1 MRMIRAKFFL
11 AMMAAAVMVGAC
23 ETAPPGSS
31 FPDLTYEHLG
41 AIGLDVGSISVAN
54 HYVAPLAR
62 PHVEHLAPVRPAA
75 AMTRWVKDRLRARGQ
90 GKSKG
95 NRLKVTI
102 RNASIVEVP
111 LRVTGGVRGAFTT
124 DQSHRYDA
132 ALEVVIELFNATGF
146 QLALIKSQAKRYQ
159 TVAEGTP
166 MAARERVWF
175 EITEAMMKD
184 INAQL
189 EKNIRTYLGDYL
201 R

>member
-1 MRMIRAKFFL
+1 MRMNRAKIFL
-11 AMMAAAVMVGAC
+11 AMMIVAVMVGAC
-23 ETAPPGSS
+23 ETAPPESN
-31 FPDLTYEHLG
+31 FPELTYGHLG
-41 AIGLDVGSISVAN
+41 TIGLDVGSITVVN

-62 PHVEHLAPVRPAA
+62 PHVEHLSPVRPAA

-102 RNASIVEVP
+102 RKASIVETP

-132 ALEVVIELFNATGF
+132 VLEVVIEIFNPTGF
-146 QLALIKSQAKRYQ
+146 QLARIKSSANRYQ
-159 TVAEGTP
+159 TVGEGTSL
-166 MAARERVWF
+166 AARERVWL

-189 EKNIRTYLGDYL
+189 EKNIRTYLGNYL

>member
-1 MRMIRAKFFL
+1 MRMFRAKIFL

-23 ETAPPGSS
+23 ETAPPGSN
-31 FPDLTYEHLG
+31 FPELTYGHLG
-41 AIGLDVGSISVAN
+41 TIGLDVGSITVVSQFVS
-54 HYVAPLAR
+54 PLKR
-62 PHVEHLAPVRPAA
+62 PYVEHLSPVRPAA
-75 AMTRWVKDRLRARGQ
+75 AMTRWVKDRLRARGR

-95 NRLKVTI
+95 NRLRVTI
-102 RNASIVEVP
+102 LNASITEVP

-132 ALEVVIELFNATGF
+132 VLEVVIEIFNPTGF

-159 TVAEGTP
+159 TVAEGASL
-166 MAARERVWF
+166 AARERVWF

>member
-1 MRMIRAKFFL
+1 MRMIRAKIFL
-11 AMMAAAVMVGAC
+11 AMMIVAVMAGAC
-23 ETAPPGSS
+23 ETAPPASN
-31 FPDLTYEHLG
+31 FPELTYGHLG
-41 AIGLDVGSISVAN
+41 VIGLDVGSITVVN
-54 HYVAPLAR
+54 HYVAPLKR

-102 RNASIVEVP
+102 RNARIVETP
-111 LRVTGGVRGAFTT
+111 LSVTGGFRGAFTT
-124 DQSHRYDA
+124 DQSHRYDG
-132 ALEVVIELFNATGF
+132 ALEVVIEVFNAAGF
-146 QLALIKSQAKRYQ
+146 QLARIKSNAKRYK

-166 MAARERVWF
+166 LAVREQVWF

-184 INAQL
+184 INGQL
-189 EKNIRTYLGDYL
+189 EKNIRTYLGNYL